1 MDVTLLGPQR
11 RVAGARTAVAEL
23 VPEGPVATINA
34 GWRERESDTAELDA
48 VLGGR
53 MVNLELYRR
62 WHQLTEADSG
72 YAEAE
77 HRLTAHL
84 EDLRGAH
91 QLRLR
96 HALAAVRAVSQRA
109 GNNPVQ
115 TVARA
120 DAVAGVRALDAW
132 HVDRSAE
139 LPGRA
144 ALRLRVIGGV
154 VRL

>member
-96 HALAAVRAVSQRA
+96 QRSRPCERSVSGSATTPSGPWRGRTQSPAYALWTRGMS
-109 GNNPVQ
+109 
-115 TVARA
+115 T
-120 DAVAGVRALDAW
+120 
-132 HVDRSAE
+132 
-139 LPGRA
+139 A
-144 ALRLRVIGGV
+144 ALSFPGEQLFVYE
-154 VRL
+154 